1 MKKQFFTFLLR
12 WSVNIGALWACASIL
27 HFISSIGGVYK
38 IIIAALVVSVLNAIV
53 KPILI
58 IFTLP
63 AIALTLGFF
72 LIIING
78 FVVYLTSV
86 LYKPL
91 KIDSFWIAVLV
102 GIVISLLNYIV
113 TIATD
118 LIGKENA

>member
-1 MKKQFFTFLLR
+1 MKKQFFTFVIR
-12 WSVNIGALWACASIL
+12 WIVNTLALWACASIL
-27 HFISSIGGVYK
+27 HFITSIGDVYK
-38 IIIAALVVSVLNAIV
+38 VIIAALVLSILNAIV

-63 AIALTLGFF
+63 AIALSLGFF
-72 LIIING
+72 LIVING

-91 KIDSFWIAVLV
+91 KIDSFWTAVLV
-102 GIVISLLNYIV
+102 GIVMSLLNYIV
-113 TIATD
+113 TVATD

>member
-1 MKKQFFTFLLR
+1 MKKQFFTFVIR
-12 WSVNIGALWACASIL
+12 WIVNTLALWACASIL
-27 HFISSIGGVYK
+27 HFISSIGDVYK
-38 IIIAALVVSVLNAIV
+38 VLIAALVLSILNAIV

-63 AIALTLGFF
+63 AIALSLGFF
-72 LIIING
+72 LIVING

-91 KIDSFWIAVLV
+91 KIDSFWTAVLV
-102 GIVISLLNYIV
+102 GIVMSLLNYIV
-113 TIATD
+113 TVATD

>member
-1 MKKQFFTFLLR
+1 MKKQFFTFIIR
-12 WSVNIGALWACASIL
+12 WIVNTLALWACASIL
-27 HFISSIGGVYK
+27 HFISSIGDVYK
-38 IIIAALVVSVLNAIV
+38 VLIAALVLSILNAIV

-63 AIALTLGFF
+63 AIALSLGFF
-72 LIIING
+72 LIVING

-91 KIDSFWIAVLV
+91 KIDSFWTAVLV
-102 GIVISLLNYIV
+102 GIVMSLLNYIV
-113 TIATD
+113 TVATD